1 MVSLQTPL
9 FVGDVSKSKSGS
21 GSLSGSWLKSFD
33 FDSDSDFDPDRNLT
47 VAPYE
52 SVIRTFQSKGTLP

>member
-9 FVGDVSKSKSGS
+9 FVGDVSKSK
-21 GSLSGSWLKSFD
+21 SGSWLKSFD